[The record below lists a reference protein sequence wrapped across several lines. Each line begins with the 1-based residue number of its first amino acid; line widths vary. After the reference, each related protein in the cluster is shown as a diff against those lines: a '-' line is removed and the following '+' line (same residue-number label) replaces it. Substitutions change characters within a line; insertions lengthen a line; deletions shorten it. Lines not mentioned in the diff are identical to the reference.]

1 MIYKDKLDRSAAPV
15 SKLDLIWHYV
25 KALLFLLP
33 SVGIVII
40 SSYYIKSQIP
50 KQYDIYK
57 NGETI
62 YAEVLSV
69 SQGQKR
75 VGSRR
80 YRRTVTIYN
89 HQVKYA
95 GIENSFE
102 SSNKVSVG
110 NSIKIYYSTKNP
122 KSAMLA
128 SDEVP
133 YPNLIAALLD
143 GNILWAIIIDG
154 VFIMVFIGSIIM
166 ILNPP
171 KNKSELDK

>member
-1 MIYKDKLDRSAAPV
+1 M
-15 SKLDLIWHYV
+15 
-25 KALLFLLP
+25 LL
-33 SVGIVII
+33 SVAIVII

-50 KQYDIYK
+50 KRYDLYK
-57 NGETI
+57 NGVTI

-75 VGSRR
+75 VGRRR

-95 GIENSFE
+95 GIDRSFE
-102 SSNKVSVG
+102 ASNKVSVG

-133 YPNLIAALLD
+133 YPNLLAALLD
-143 GNILWAIIIDG
+143 GNILWAIIMDG

-171 KNKSELDK
+171 KNKSDLDE